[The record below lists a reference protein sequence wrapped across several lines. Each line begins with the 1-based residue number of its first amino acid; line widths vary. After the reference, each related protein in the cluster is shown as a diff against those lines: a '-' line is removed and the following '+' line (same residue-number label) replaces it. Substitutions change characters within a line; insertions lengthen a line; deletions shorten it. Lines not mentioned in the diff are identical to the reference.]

1 MFEGL
6 LNNLL
11 ITGGSCILPLMVGV
25 ASYFLCDKNK
35 QLSKLA
41 HFCGMFFESLCPL
54 LTIVVLYFCVLGN
67 VGLNPLII
75 CIIGFSISFV
85 GYMPARFSMDDSLLK
100 NLAVNGIGL
109 VSAVFKWSFVTR
121 FIGFNEMLGYA
132 YMQHARTYESYYLWI
147 PFVISFGII
156 FILEIMR
163 FVVKE
168 NMK

>member
-11 ITGGSCILPLMVGV
+11 ITGGSCILPLIVGV
-25 ASYFLCDKNK
+25 VSYFLCDKNK

-41 HFCGMFFESLCPL
+41 HFCGMFFESFCPL
-54 LTIVVLYFCVLGN
+54 LTITVMYFCVLSELY
-67 VGLNPLII
+67 LNPMVI
-75 CIIGFSISFV
+75 CIVGFAISFI
-85 GYMPARFSMDDSLLK
+85 GYMPTKYNCEYSLYK
-100 NLAVNGIGL
+100 NIAVHGLGL
-109 VSAVFKWSFVTR
+109 VSVVFKWSFVAR
-121 FIGFNEMLGYA
+121 FVGFNEMLGYA
-132 YMQHARTYESYYLWI
+132 YMQRARTYESYYLWI

-163 FVVKE
+163 FLVKE

>member
-6 LNNLL
+6 LNNFL
-11 ITGGSCILPLMVGV
+11 ITGGSCILPLVIGV

-41 HFCGMFFESLCPL
+41 HFCGAFFESICPL
-54 LTIVVLYFCVLGN
+54 LTIVVLYYCVFGN
-67 VGLNPLII
+67 VRLNSLIV
-75 CIIGFSISFV
+75 CIIGFSISFA
-85 GYMPARFSMDDSLLK
+85 GYMPARFSTDDSMLK
-100 NLAVNGIGL
+100 NLAINGIGL
-109 VSAVFKWSFVTR
+109 FSTIFKWSFCVC
-121 FIGFNEMLGYA
+121 FIGVRDMFNVANL
-132 YMQHARTYESYYLWI
+132 QRARTYESNYLWI
-147 PFVISFGII
+147 PFIISFGII

>member
-109 VSAVFKWSFVTR
+109 VSAIFKWSFCVC
-121 FIGFNEMLGYA
+121 FIGVRDMFKVANVQRMS
-132 YMQHARTYESYYLWI
+132 TYESNYLWI
-147 PFVISFGII
+147 PFIISFGII

-168 NMK
+168 NVK